1 MKTNKLSVAAILL
14 AAAGI
19 AMAVDAPPTGK
30 TREQVR
36 AELAQARASGEYDA
50 LTMLYVDPFPI
61 DKRRATQ
68 TDRTPADK
76 PQQPR

>member
-50 LTMLYVDPFPI
+50 LTMLYTDPFPQ
-61 DKRRATQ
+61 RRATQ